1 METHL
6 LNLAAIESDGHSFY
20 RDWTALL
27 LGVTR

>member
-6 LNLAAIESDGHSFY
+6 LNLAAIESDAQLFY
-20 RDWTALL
+20 RDWTAML